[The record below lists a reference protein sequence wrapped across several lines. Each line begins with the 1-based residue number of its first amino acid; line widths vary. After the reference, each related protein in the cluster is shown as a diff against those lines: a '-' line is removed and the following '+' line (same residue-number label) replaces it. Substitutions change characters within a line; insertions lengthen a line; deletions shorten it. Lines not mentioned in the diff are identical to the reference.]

1 MSGSSIDE
9 EASKDL
15 AVALRLANRTHEV
28 ILRRFG
34 DHNVLSYVHTVLVF
48 MYHSTFYP
56 DAMAHLAA
64 VFPWKLMSLM
74 LNTLL
79 SSCQSY
85 SRIES
90 EGFPYPEKDDSPRP
104 LPEDYA
110 MRGLLWADKY
120 YPSGWFSNDKIED
133 DEKGLEAASMGEE
146 RKIRV
151 LYLGCRIAQD
161 SQWLRYDSKTH
172 QFSVSPQFDI
182 ELEPAAVP
190 PPESIEFGDLPD
202 AQPTEHPRIP

>member
-1 MSGSSIDE
+1 MSGNTIDE
-9 EASKDL
+9 AVSKDL
-15 AVALRLANRTHEV
+15 AVALKLSNRTLDV

-34 DHNVLSYVHTVLVF
+34 DPNILSYVHTVLVF
-48 MYHSTFYP
+48 MYHATFYP
-56 DAMAHLAA
+56 DAMAHLAPE
-64 VFPWKLMSLM
+64 FPWKLMSLM

-90 EGFPYPEKDDSPRP
+90 EEFPYPEKDDSPRP

-120 YPSGWFSNDKIED
+120 YPNGWFSNEKIED

-151 LYLGCRIAQD
+151 LYLGCRVARD

-182 ELEPAAVP
+182 ELEPAPVAP
-190 PPESIEFGDLPD
+190 ADSIEYGDLPD
-202 AQPTEHPRIP
+202 ALPTEQSRIS